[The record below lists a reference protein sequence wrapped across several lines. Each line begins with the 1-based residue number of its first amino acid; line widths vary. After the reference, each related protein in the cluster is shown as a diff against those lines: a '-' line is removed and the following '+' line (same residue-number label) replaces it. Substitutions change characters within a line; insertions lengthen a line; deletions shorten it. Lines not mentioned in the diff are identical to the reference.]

1 MLNNISL
8 IEDTIIM
15 DKVNLI
21 KVHLFIKL
29 VENSISDIL
38 SDREL
43 NILSYLYVYGG
54 IIDKDS
60 MEDFSN
66 KCFVMALSEKDS
78 IQSVR
83 NALGKARELGV
94 VKRRKVNNWKLDDSY
109 LPKLPVDNDLV
120 FKYLLKTKI

>member
-54 IIDKDS
+54 ITDKDS

-66 KCFVMALSEKDS
+66 RCFVMALSEKDS

-94 VKRRKVNNWKLDDSY
+94 VKRRKVNNWKIDDTY
-109 LPKLPVDNDLV
+109 LPKLPIDNDLV
-120 FKYLLKTKI
+120 FTYILKNKV

>member
-8 IEDTIIM
+8 IEDTVSI
-15 DKVNLI
+15 DKVNQI

-29 VENSISDIL
+29 VENKKEDVL

-43 NILSYLYVYGG
+43 NILSELYVYGG

-60 MEDFSN
+60 MQHFSN
-66 KCFVMALSEKDS
+66 ICFTKQLCEKDS
-78 IQSVR
+78 VQSVR

-94 VKRRKVNNWKLDDSY
+94 VKRRKVNNWKIDDTY
-109 LPKLPVDNDLV
+109 LPKLPIDNDLV
-120 FKYLLKTKI
+120 FKYIIKE

>member
-8 IEDTIIM
+8 IEDTITM

-29 VENSISDIL
+29 VENSLSDIL

-54 IIDKDS
+54 ITDKDS

-66 KCFVMALSEKDS
+66 RCFVKGISETNS

-94 VKRRKVNNWKLDDSY
+94 VKRRKVNNWKLDDTY
-109 LPKLPVDNDLV
+109 LPKLPIDNNLV
-120 FKYLLKTKI
+120 FKYILQTNI

>member
-1 MLNNISL
+1 MPNNISL
-8 IEDTIIM
+8 IEDTITM
-15 DKVNLI
+15 DKVSLI
-21 KVHLFIKL
+21 KIHLFIKL

-43 NILSYLYVYGG
+43 NILSFLYAYGG
-54 IIDKDS
+54 ITDKVS

-66 KCFVMALSEKDS
+66 RCFHMALSEKDS

-94 VKRRKVNNWKLDDSY
+94 VKRRKVNNWKLDDNY
-109 LPKLPVDNDLV
+109 LPKLPIDNDLV
-120 FKYLLKTKI
+120 FKYILKTEG

>member
-8 IEDTIIM
+8 IEDTIII

-43 NILSYLYVYGG
+43 NILSYLYIYGG
-54 IIDKDS
+54 ITDKDS
-60 MEDFSN
+60 MEDFSS
-66 KCFVMALSEKDS
+66 KCFIMNLSEKNS

-109 LPKLPVDNDLV
+109 LPKLPH
-120 FKYLLKTKI
+120 